1 MKKRDAIFMHVAS
14 GIVIGTFAALTL
26 NQCTSCQNQDAQN
39 VNDDASGNKTEVV
52 VPAVTQIVVINPTP
66 VKPAPVKPVP
76 VKPVPVKP
84 VPVKPQPAKP
94 VPAKPVYDNGAKVV
108 VKGGDNVIVAG
119 DNNNVTVNNV
129 IAPDTVKKSA
139 AACAYCK
146 VTRVYRRSR

>member
-1 MKKRDAIFMHVAS
+1 MHVAS
-14 GIVIGTFAALTL
+14 GIVMGAFAALTL

-52 VPAVTQIVVINPTP
+52 VPSMTQVVVVN
-66 VKPAPVKPVP
+66 PAPVKPQP
-76 VKPVPVKP
+76 VKPKP
-84 VPVKPQPAKP
+84 TKPKPTKP
-94 VPAKPVYDNGAKVV
+94 VPAKPVCDNGAKVV
-108 VKGGDNVIVAG
+108 VNGGDNVIVAG

>member
-1 MKKRDAIFMHVAS
+1 MHVAS
-14 GIVIGTFAALTL
+14 GIVMGAFAALTL

-39 VNDDASGNKTEVV
+39 VNDDASKDKTEVV
-52 VPAVTQIVVINPTP
+52 VPSMTQIVVVNPAPVKPQP

-76 VKPVPVKP
+76 AKP
-84 VPVKPQPAKP
+84 VPVKPQPA
-94 VPAKPVYDNGAKVV
+94 PAKPVCDNGAEVV
-108 VKGGDNVIVAG
+108 VKGGNNVIVAG